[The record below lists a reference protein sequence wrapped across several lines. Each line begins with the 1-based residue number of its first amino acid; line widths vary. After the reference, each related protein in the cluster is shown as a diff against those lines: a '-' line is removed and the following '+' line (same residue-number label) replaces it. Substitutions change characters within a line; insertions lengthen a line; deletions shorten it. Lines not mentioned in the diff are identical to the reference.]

1 MTIPTSKA
9 STANVDQGSD
19 KISLARPD
27 IKQNID
33 NVNEIIDHLNA
44 AASFLPAYIS
54 YGDEINVT
62 QENVI
67 APVQQSP
74 RLITAGNTGIS
85 IVDGDS
91 AGGQSRISLPAGT
104 YLLETNRS
112 RPAGLITGSGYV
124 QFLGFRDNISGDYLA
139 VGETIVDGAQGGSST
154 TGIGHHHLVG
164 LQTFSA
170 TAQVELLGA
179 SSNTVNTQLN
189 WTDDLQAF
197 GDSLGGPQTNQ
208 NVGMLVKITKIA

>member
-9 STANVDQGSD
+9 STNNVDQGSD

-54 YGDEINVT
+54 YGSHITTT
-62 QENVI
+62 QENVV
-67 APVQQSP
+67 APIQESP

-112 RPAGLITGSGYV
+112 IPKSLITGAGYL
-124 QFLGFRDNISGDYLA
+124 QFLGFRDNTSGDYLA

-154 TGIGHHHLVG
+154 ITIGHHHLVG
-164 LQTFSA
+164 LQTFGA

-179 SSNTVNTQLN
+179 SSNTTNQQLD
-189 WTDDLQAF
+189 WTDALTAF
-197 GDSLGGPQTNQ
+197 GDSAGGPDINQ
-208 NVGMLVKITKIA
+208 NVGMLVKITKTA